1 MSSETRDIGD
11 GLYTWQP
18 ATAAQTA
25 LKTLL
30 AGLLDGSIT
39 DTVQLT
45 IPGLVENAPTI
56 TDFGATAG
64 QGKQQTLTVNRTQL
78 PITITMSATLAD
90 TTSWSLMR
98 VTGAGAFEAAL
109 SSSPATSMLY
119 SEALTST
126 FHPPAAGWTYNLAA
140 SNSALANCGT
150 RHATLRVRG
159 VTAPT
164 LTALTATAPASSQG
178 PGTFIQCS
186 TLTWTETPG
195 DPAATWSFSQSGFH
209 LATLPSARHAT
220 PAQSPQRV
228 CTTQRPGQSTTLT
241 LTGTNEAGTATRS
254 VTVPWAGGQ

>member
-1 MSSETRDIGD
+1 MHGRLPRAGEPGESIEQGTWTVAHGGTETAVTGPGNTSSETRDVGD

-98 VTGAGAFEAAL
+98 VTGAGAVEAA
-109 SSSPATSMLY
+109 SSPSPATSMLY
-119 SEALTST
+119 PEALTST
-126 FHPPAAGWTYNLAA
+126 FHPP
-140 SNSALANCGT
+140 
-150 RHATLRVRG
+150 
-159 VTAPT
+159 
-164 LTALTATAPASSQG
+164 
-178 PGTFIQCS
+178 
-186 TLTWTETPG
+186 
-195 DPAATWSFSQSGFH
+195 ATWSFSQSGFH
-209 LATLPSARHAT
+209 LTNLPSARHAA
-220 PAQSPQRV
+220 PSQSPQRV
-228 CTTQRPGQSTTLT
+228 CTVQRPGQSTTLT

-254 VTVPWAGGQ
+254 VTIQWAGGQ